1 MNSVGKLATLNGPM
15 SRRAFAHR
23 AAVLGIGV
31 ASVSAVGWP
40 ASAAAKLTSF
50 TWAGY
55 GDKQF
60 HKSYSAKYGSE
71 PNFAIF
77 SDEEEA
83 LQKVIG
89 GFHPDLIHPC
99 INSVGRFREA
109 KVIKPI
115 DTSRL
120 TAWDRIFPAL
130 KKVKEVEVDGKVW
143 IAPFDWGT
151 SSVIYRSDLVHVSEE
166 SWHMLIDPQ
175 YKGKISFLDAPDNVA
190 AIAGLLVGAPDPMNM
205 NDDEMAKAEGVLR
218 QLHANVRF
226 YWTDQSAMEQAMAS
240 GEVVAAWGW
249 ASSVNNLT
257 KNGVK
262 VKYMAPK
269 EGIMTW
275 VCGLT
280 LGADG
285 PGDEQEKYDFIDA
298 MLAPESGKALIEV
311 DAYGHANIDSFKL
324 ADPKAVMKLGFEDP
338 GKFLETGH
346 FFEAVPAQKRKHIID
361 LWQNIRAGG

>member
-1 MNSVGKLATLNGPM
+1 VVSLSVG
-15 SRRAFAHR
+15 SWR
-23 AAVLGIGV
+23 
-31 ASVSAVGWP
+31 
-40 ASAAAKLTSF
+40 ASAAAKLTAF
-50 TWAGY
+50 EWAGY
-55 GDKQF
+55 DDKKY
-60 HKSYSAKYGSE
+60 HKNYSLKYGAE
-71 PNFAIF
+71 PNFAF
-77 SDEEEA
+77 FVDEEEA
-83 LQKVIG
+83 LQKTIA
-89 GFHPDLIHPC
+89 GFHPDVIHPC

-120 TAWDRIFPAL
+120 TTWEKLFPAL
-130 KKVKEVEVDGKVW
+130 KTVKDVEVDGKFW

-151 SSVIYRSDLVHVSEE
+151 SSVLYRSDLVHVSDE

-175 YKGKISFLDAPDNVA
+175 YKGKVSFLDAPDNVA
-190 AIAGLLVGAPDPMNM
+190 AIAGLLVGAKDPMDM
-205 NDDEMAKAEGVLR
+205 NDEEMAKAEGVLR
-218 QLHANVRF
+218 RLHANVRF
-226 YWTDQSAMEQAMAS
+226 YWQDQTTMEQALAS
-240 GEVVAAWGW
+240 GEVVASWAW
-249 ASSVNNLT
+249 ASSAINLT
-257 KNGVK
+257 KEGVK

-285 PGDEQEKYDFIDA
+285 PADEQEKYDFIDA
-298 MLAPESGKALIEV
+298 MLAPESGKALIEGSG
-311 DAYGHANIDSFKL
+311 YGHSNTDSFKL
-324 ADPKAVMKLGFEDP
+324 ADPAAVKKLGFDDP

>member
-1 MNSVGKLATLNGPM
+1 MHSPSMFATSSGPI
-15 SRRAFAHR
+15 SRRTFARR
-23 AAVLGIGV
+23 AAALGIGM
-31 ASVSAVGWP
+31 ASVSAFNWR
-40 ASAAAKLTSF
+40 ASAAEKLTSF

-55 GDKQF
+55 DDKQF

-71 PNFAIF
+71 PNFAF
-77 SDEEEA
+77 FVDEEEA
-83 LQKVIG
+83 LQKVLG
-89 GFHPDLIHPC
+89 GFHPGLIHPC
-99 INSVGRFREA
+99 INSVGRFRQA
-109 KVIKPI
+109 QAIRPI

-120 TAWDRIFPAL
+120 ASWEKIFPAL

-205 NDDEMAKAEGVLR
+205 NDDEMGKAEGVLR

-226 YWTDQSAMEQAMAS
+226 YWSDQSAMEQAMAA
-240 GEVVAAWGW
+240 GEIVAAWGW

-257 KNGVK
+257 KQGVK
-262 VKYMAPK
+262 VKYMSPK

-280 LGADG
+280 LGAQG
-285 PGDEQEKYDFIDA
+285 PADEQEKYDLIDA

-311 DAYGHANIDSFKL
+311 DGYGHANMDSF
-324 ADPKAVMKLGFEDP
+324 
-338 GKFLETGH
+338 
-346 FFEAVPAQKRKHIID
+346 
-361 LWQNIRAGG
+361 